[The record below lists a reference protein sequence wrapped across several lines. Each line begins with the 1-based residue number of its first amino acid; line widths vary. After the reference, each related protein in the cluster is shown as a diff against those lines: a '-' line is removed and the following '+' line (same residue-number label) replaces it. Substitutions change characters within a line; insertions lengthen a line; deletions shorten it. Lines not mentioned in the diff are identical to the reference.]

1 MPSSTYTG
9 ESPDISLY
17 DHLKIT
23 AAVGACISR
32 YLLDQGAA
40 DIRTRVFQ
48 NEKAFRDEQVFALYT
63 ADLSGIQKFI
73 YTVATQGRAE
83 VASQP
88 LVFLEMLMEHYADEV
103 LQACGLSRVNLIYS
117 GGGHCYLL
125 APYAKAAFG
134 GADGERPDKRL
145 ADRSI
150 RTALFVAHGWSACSA
165 NDLTNTPAE
174 STVQGRFQPRFRAVS
189 RRQSSADIERNR
201 FAD

>member
-1 MPSSTYTG
+1 MCRRAYTG

-23 AAVGACISR
+23 AAVGACISE

-48 NEKAFRDEQVFALYT
+48 NEKAFRDEQVFVLYT

-73 YTVATQGRAE
+73 YTVATQGAQKSLR
-83 VASQP
+83 SRSF
-88 LVFLEMLMEHYADEV
+88 FLEMLMEHYADEV

-125 APYAKAAFG
+125 LPHTQKSAFG
-134 GADGERPDKRL
+134 GAGRERQDKRL

-150 RTALFVAHGWSACSA
+150 RNGALCGAWV
-165 NDLTNTPAE
+165 
-174 STVQGRFQPRFRAVS
+174 
-189 RRQSSADIERNR
+189 ERMLGER
-201 FAD
+201 PDQHAG